1 MRYYINGF
9 RADEKAVLRCFRN
22 EIIVKVIVTEKNNIN
37 IITY

>member
-9 RADEKAVLRCFRN
+9 RADGKAVLRCLRN

>member
-9 RADEKAVLRCFRN
+9 RANEQDVLRCLRN
-22 EIIVKVIVTEKNNIN
+22 EIIIKVIVTEKNNIN